1 MDTSTI
7 VSAVVPMVTLLG
19 GWSVG
24 RRGLSRQTIDL
35 LQIQVDVLTR
45 NKAAVDVQVTE
56 LQGKV
61 DLLESM
67 VTQRAEVAE
76 VKEIVSRIAE
86 AVGA

>member
-7 VSAVVPMVTLLG
+7 ISTVVPLATLVG

-45 NKAAVDVQVTE
+45 NKAAVDTQVTE
-56 LQGKV
+56 LQSKV
-61 DLLESM
+61 NILESM
-67 VTQRAEVAE
+67 VTQKAEVAE
-76 VKEIVSRIAE
+76 VKEIVTRIAE
-86 AVGA
+86 KVGA